1 MLQKLVDH
9 STDLQKLRD
18 NGYEL
23 QWKGGHLLVH
33 HVPYV
38 NSQREVKFG
47 TLVTELTLNG
57 NRTHVPNTHV
67 IHWIGEQPC
76 DKNGNVISSIQHN
89 NATQQ
94 LFDGVIINYSFSN
107 KPANGYADYYEK
119 ITTYLNIISAE
130 AKSIDKTVTACT
142 FKVFADEDEDGVFHY
157 YDTNSS
163 RAKIQMLNA
172 KFKDQE
178 IAIIGLG
185 GTGSYILDLV
195 SKTPVTKIH
204 LYDGDSFLQH
214 NAFRAP
220 GAAGLEDFPE
230 EAKAKVDYLTNIY
243 SKMHKGII
251 GHSYY
256 ITEDNV
262 QELRDYSYVFLAV
275 DKNTVRNLVITEGIA
290 GGLNIIDVG
299 LGINVVDD
307 QLIGTLR
314 VTSFT
319 PGKNDHVEKRISKDE
334 DENNDYGTN
343 IQISD
348 LNALNAALAVIK
360 WKKFSGFYQD
370 MAEEHHNCYLIN
382 VSKIINDDTT
392 A

>member
-119 ITTYLNIISAE
+119 ITTYLNIIS
-130 AKSIDKTVTACT
+130 V
-142 FKVFADEDEDGVFHY
+142 
-157 YDTNSS
+157 
-163 RAKIQMLNA
+163 
-172 KFKDQE
+172 
-178 IAIIGLG
+178 
-185 GTGSYILDLV
+185 
-195 SKTPVTKIH
+195 P
-204 LYDGDSFLQH
+204 FL
-214 NAFRAP
+214 
-220 GAAGLEDFPE
+220 
-230 EAKAKVDYLTNIY
+230 
-243 SKMHKGII
+243 
-251 GHSYY
+251 
-256 ITEDNV
+256 
-262 QELRDYSYVFLAV
+262 
-275 DKNTVRNLVITEGIA
+275 
-290 GGLNIIDVG
+290 
-299 LGINVVDD
+299 
-307 QLIGTLR
+307 
-314 VTSFT
+314 
-319 PGKNDHVEKRISKDE
+319 
-334 DENNDYGTN
+334 
-343 IQISD
+343 
-348 LNALNAALAVIK
+348 
-360 WKKFSGFYQD
+360 
-370 MAEEHHNCYLIN
+370 
-382 VSKIINDDTT
+382 
-392 A
+392 